1 MAPEQTRLFRQ
12 SSTKTTYD
20 GVRVCMSCQV
30 AGWTHGR
37 TDGILPDACGRH
49 VRVFP
54 SLSLSVGVACLGR
67 RGAFSPSHQ
76 RPARLACRV
85 SFRARARS
93 LASAFPLANSQP
105 VTNKVQHMTDRP
117 TQAHTPEVPRLRGN
131 YGASCDGRYVL
142 PVKRPMPPTC
152 PLILVPRRR
161 PARQSPPNASRGGD
175 SETTASA
182 RSVENSPPPSQL
194 DWRRRG
200 VCRPPDL
207 QARRTV
213 GGVGTT
219 GTQSL
224 TPAHTPPGQAKI
236 PCPFGGA
243 FLQSRAEQSR
253 RTHACLAVVP
263 PL

>member
-1 MAPEQTRLFRQ
+1 MQSRHLNRAVTELEHSLAMAPEQTRLFRQ

-117 TQAHTPEVPRLRGN
+117 VCTSTVTGTSNCAVAQPRTHAHTHADRHR
-131 YGASCDGRYVL
+131 
-142 PVKRPMPPTC
+142 
-152 PLILVPRRR
+152 
-161 PARQSPPNASRGGD
+161 
-175 SETTASA
+175 
-182 RSVENSPPPSQL
+182 
-194 DWRRRG
+194 
-200 VCRPPDL
+200 
-207 QARRTV
+207 
-213 GGVGTT
+213 
-219 GTQSL
+219 
-224 TPAHTPPGQAKI
+224 HTPPRSPVYVVIMVLRVMAVT
-236 PCPFGGA
+236 C
-243 FLQSRAEQSR
+243 
-253 RTHACLAVVP
+253 CL
-263 PL
+263 